1 MVAADGDRGGQLAS
15 ALERTAADY
24 DATPYTSHAFP
35 MTQPGRLS
43 AIAHMFGLQA
53 PSVATARVLELGCAA
68 GGNLLP
74 QAQRFPDARFLG
86 VDLSGVQIEH
96 GRRRLGRLGL
106 KNIELRHGSI
116 TEVGEADGTFDYIIC
131 HGVYSWVPDA
141 VREAILRI
149 CATRLADNGVAI
161 VSYNVMPGWHLKRI
175 ARDAMLAHA
184 AHIPDPTQKVG
195 QAKALMNFL
204 KDKVAQ
210 ASPYGNALRT
220 EAAFLANQRD
230 DYVLHEY
237 LEAENSP
244 CTVTEFVLAAE
255 KQGASYLAET
265 EIHTML
271 AETYGE
277 DTAKALRELAGNR
290 LLPLEQYIDILTGRT
305 FRQTIL
311 VKTEQARRAQRMLEP
326 VRLMD
331 LHLSGKF
338 RLEPERTETGAFLFK
353 DAADRTLT
361 TASPSVATALEALAA
376 RYPATAE
383 PRELIAIATRWAD
396 QPAAQEAAVLDA
408 LFRMANVG
416 MIDFSTVPV
425 RVGSASTDR
434 PTASPFA
441 RLDAIEGAAYTA
453 SLRHEAI
460 NIDVPMRALLPLLDG
475 TRDRAALTHGVLRIV
490 TEGGLQLMRDG
501 RPIEGDE
508 ARQKA
513 AGEFVESA
521 LKAIESN
528 ALLEPT

>member
-1 MVAADGDRGGQLAS
+1 MVAAADGDGGGQLAT

-35 MTQPGRLS
+35 LTQPGRLS
-43 AIAHMFGLQA
+43 AIARMFGLDA
-53 PSVATARVLELGCAA
+53 PDVPTARVLELGCAA

-74 QAQRFPDARFLG
+74 MAQRFPQARFLG
-86 VDLSGVQIEH
+86 VDLSGVQVEH

-106 KNIELRHGSI
+106 TNIELRHGSI
-116 TEVGEADGTFDYIIC
+116 TDVGEADGTFDYVIC
-131 HGVYSWVPDA
+131 HGVYSWVPEA

-175 ARDAMLAHA
+175 VRDAMLAHTA
-184 AHIPDPTQKVG
+184 NIADPAQRVG
-195 QAKALMNFL
+195 QAKALINFL

-210 ASPYGNALRT
+210 ATPYGNALRT
-220 EAAFLANQRD
+220 EATFLANQRD
-230 DYVLHEY
+230 DYVLHEF

-311 VKTEQARRAQRMLEP
+311 VKTDQARRAQRMLEP
-326 VRLMD
+326 IRLMD
-331 LHLSGKF
+331 LNLSGKF
-338 RLEPERTETGAFLFK
+338 HLEPERTDKGAFVFK
-353 DAADRTLT
+353 DASERTLT
-361 TASPSVATALEALAA
+361 TASASVATALEALAA
-376 RYPATAE
+376 RYPATAQ
-383 PRELIAIATRWAD
+383 PRELIATATRWAD

-408 LFRMANVG
+408 LFRMVNVG

-425 RVGSASTDR
+425 RTGAASAER
-434 PTASPFA
+434 PIASAFA

-453 SLRHEAI
+453 SLRHEAV
-460 NIDVPMRALLPLLDG
+460 NIDMPMRALLPLLDG
-475 TRDRAALTHGVLRIV
+475 SRGRAGLTDAIQRVVG
-490 TEGGLQLMRDG
+490 EGGLQLMRDG
-501 RPIEGDE
+501 RPVEGDE

-513 AGEFVESA
+513 AAEFVEA
-521 LKAIESN
+521 TLKTLESS
-528 ALLEPT
+528 ALLEP

>member
-1 MVAADGDRGGQLAS
+1 MVAADGERGGHLAT

-35 MTQPGRLS
+35 LTQPGRLS
-43 AIAHMFGLQA
+43 AIARMFGLRA
-53 PSVATARVLELGCAA
+53 PPVPTARVLELGCAA

-74 QAQRFPDARFLG
+74 QAQRFPDAQFLG
-86 VDLSGVQIEH
+86 VDLSGVQVEH

-116 TEVGEADGTFDYIIC
+116 TEVGEADGVFDYIIC
-131 HGVYSWVPDA
+131 HGVYSWVPEP

-149 CATRLADNGVAI
+149 VATRLSDTGVAI

-175 ARDAMLAHA
+175 VRDAMLAHA
-184 AHIPDPTQKVG
+184 AHIPDPAQKVG

-210 ASPYGNALRT
+210 TTPYGNALRA
-220 EAAFLANQRD
+220 EASFLANQRD
-230 DYVLHEY
+230 DYVLHEF
-237 LEAENSP
+237 LEAENAP

-255 KQGASYLAET
+255 RHGASYLAET

-277 DTAKALRELAGNR
+277 DTAKVLRELAGNR

-326 VRLMD
+326 MRLMD

-338 RLEPERTETGAFLFK
+338 RLEPERTSTGAFLFK
-353 DAADRTLT
+353 DAAERTLT
-361 TASPSVATALEALAA
+361 TSSASVATALEALAA

-416 MIDFSTVPV
+416 MIDFTTVPLRTGLATAERPV
-425 RVGSASTDR
+425 ASA
-434 PTASPFA
+434 FA
-441 RLDAIEGAAYTA
+441 RLDAIENSAYTA

-475 TRDRAALTHGVLRIV
+475 TRDRAGLTDGVLRIV
-490 TEGGLQLMRDG
+490 AEGGLQLLRDG
-501 RPIEGDE
+501 RPVEGDE
-508 ARQKA
+508 ARRKA
-513 AGEFVESA
+513 AAEFVEA
-521 LKAIESN
+521 TLKTLESS